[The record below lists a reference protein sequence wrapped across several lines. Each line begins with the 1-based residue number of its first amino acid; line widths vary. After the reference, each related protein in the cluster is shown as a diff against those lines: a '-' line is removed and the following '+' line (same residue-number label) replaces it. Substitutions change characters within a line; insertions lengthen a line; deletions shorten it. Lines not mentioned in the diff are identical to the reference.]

1 MKCGFRLVVSC
12 GRDLLA
18 DIKTYTVGYKLNIAI
33 IEGLPKSDIET
44 SIAGLKLEGFTGNS
58 WKHFTIGDTK
68 KLSESLFDDKLRF
81 GFINGCTII
90 TSNYLVE
97 DFFRP
102 FMTAFSTKLAE
113 VFPMKK
119 ILFVSVVETIN
130 LCGYTVILNNSLQ
143 RCRVDLGKKI
153 AQFDKEDL
161 LIGTPLIDEPDHL
174 DITYVDDLTKTMF
187 GFIPWSEEVQEKV
200 IMNVGINLSSDLILA
215 INDHLTNER
224 KMTMF
229 HEQVGE
235 YLLGLG
241 FKYLKTK
248 KVYLR
253 KLDKQISFHVKP
265 EIFAKHALFC
275 NYRLIH
281 NSRILS
287 HQDLNGIA
295 IPFGAKIQDASTGIL
310 IRYNY
315 DAIPNRHAKTVKNF
329 SLYMTEIRNQIE
341 NTVLNDIESLMEHL
355 KAN

>member
-1 MKCGFRLVVSC
+1 M
-12 GRDLLA
+12 
-18 DIKTYTVGYKLNIAI
+18 GYKLNIVI
-33 IEGLPKSDIET
+33 IEGLPKGDLET
-44 SIAGLKLEGFTGNS
+44 TIAGLELEGFAGNS
-58 WKHFTIGDTK
+58 RKHFTIGDTK

-97 DFFRP
+97 DFFRL
-102 FMTAFSTKLAE
+102 FLTEFSTKLAK

-119 ILFVSVVETIN
+119 ILFVSVMETIN

-153 AQFDKEDL
+153 AQFDREDI

-174 DITYVDDLTKTMF
+174 DITYVDNLTKTMF

-224 KMTMF
+224 KMTIF

-253 KLDKQISFHVKP
+253 KLDKHISFQVKP
-265 EIFAKHALFC
+265 EVIIYTLFC
-275 NYRLIH
+275 DYLLIH
-281 NSRILS
+281 NSKLLTQREM
-287 HQDLNGIA
+287 NGIA
-295 IPFGAKIQDASTGIL
+295 IPSGAEIKDNSTGV
-310 IRYNY
+310 RVKYNY
-315 DAIPNRHAKTVKNF
+315 DAIPNRRAKTVKNF
-329 SLYMTEIRNQIE
+329 SLYMAEIRNQIE
-341 NTVLNDIESLMEHL
+341 NTVLKDIESLMEHI

>member
-1 MKCGFRLVVSC
+1 MRM
-12 GRDLLA
+12 LA
-18 DIKTYTVGYKLNIAI
+18 DIKIWTVGYKLNIVI
-33 IEGLPKSDIET
+33 IEGLPKDDLEAT
-44 SIAGLKLEGFTGNS
+44 IAGLKLEGFTGNS

-68 KLSESLFDDKLRF
+68 KLSESLFDDELRF

-102 FMTAFSTKLAE
+102 FLTAFSTKLAE
-113 VFPMKK
+113 VFPMEK
-119 ILFVSVVETIN
+119 ILFVSVMETIN

-153 AQFDKEDL
+153 AQFDREDL

-174 DITYVDDLTKTMF
+174 DITYVEDLTKTMF
-187 GFIPWSEEVQEKV
+187 GFIPWYEEVQEKV
-200 IMNVGINLSSDLILA
+200 IMNVGINLSSDQILA
-215 INDHLTNER
+215 INDHLTIER

-248 KVYLR
+248 KVYLK
-253 KLDKQISFHVKP
+253 KLDKHISFHVKP
-265 EIFAKHALFC
+265 KVIIHLLFC
-275 NYRLIH
+275 DYLLIH
-281 NSRILS
+281 NSKLLTNR
-287 HQDLNGIA
+287 DMNGIA
-295 IPFGAKIQDASTGIL
+295 IPSGAEIQDNNTGVRIK
-310 IRYNY
+310 YNY

-341 NTVLNDIESLMEHL
+341 NTVLKDIEGLMEHI